1 MLVAGDGAGPEIL
14 DVRAGRSV
22 EVPGRTAGAFA
33 TATPLGG
40 GRTLV
45 AGGYDDQ
52 IAVSDAAFVVV
63 E

>member
-1 MLVAGDGAGPEIL
+1 VLVAGDGPPEIL
-14 DVRAGRSV
+14 DARGNRSAGIAGPV
-22 EVPGRTAGAFA
+22 AGAFA

-45 AGGYDDQ
+45 TGGYDDQ
-52 IAVSDAAFVVV
+52 IAVSDTAFVAV